1 MLPVTRVSPRATAG
15 PAMSTSNGPI
25 GRPAAARW
33 ARIRPASRASSRLSS
48 TTGRPISSTSAR
60 TEANLALVEEIGL
73 PVVELSRE
81 DAREAGRIRAHLA
94 AAGRPIG
101 PFDVLIAG
109 QAVARGLT
117 LVTGNIGEFARVDG
131 LAIQDW
137 SG

>member
-1 MLPVTRVSPRATAG
+1 MRYLLDTSALVQVLRGPGSAVESHLRGLSPEEVG
-15 PAMSTSNGPI
+15 VPAVVMHELYYG
-25 GRPAAARW
+25 
-33 ARIRPASRASSRLSS
+33 ASR
-48 TTGRPISSTSAR
+48 SAR

>member
-1 MLPVTRVSPRATAG
+1 MRYLLDTNALVQVLRG
-15 PAMSTSNGPI
+15 PGSAVESHL
-25 GRPAAARW
+25 R
-33 ARIRPASRASSRLSS
+33 RLSPEDV
-48 TTGRPISSTSAR
+48 GVPVVVMHELYYGAYRSAR

-117 LVTGNIGEFARVDG
+117 LVTGNVGEFAWVDG

>member
-1 MLPVTRVSPRATAG
+1 VRYLLDTNALVQVLRG
-15 PAMSTSNGPI
+15 PGSAVESHL
-25 GRPAAARW
+25 R
-33 ARIRPASRASSRLSS
+33 RLSPEDV
-48 TTGRPISSTSAR
+48 GIPAVVMHELYYGAYRSAR
-60 TEANLALVEEIGL
+60 AEANLALVEEIGL

-117 LVTGNIGEFARVDG
+117 LVTGNVGELARVDG